1 MRNMQY
7 TLLLCWSC
15 LVGCASSSRTTVV
28 AAGGGTVSTDVFVTA
43 LAPYGEWV
51 DVGSYGRVWRPSP
64 AVVGVG
70 FRPYGPGGHWVHTDY
85 GWSYES
91 DWEWGWAP
99 FHYGRWYLDQ
109 GHGWVWIPGNAW
121 APAWVSWRYGG
132 GYVGWAPLPPVGSA
146 IVIETHHPYWCFV
159 ETRYLMV
166 RDVYHYAMPVQNY
179 HAAFSA
185 TATVQQTMSHGSTSW
200 SPGPPA
206 AQVSREIGQPIHT
219 ASVTPPPG
227 GAVQAHRIS
236 PTPAHATGIPPGTPV
251 HPSGSS
257 EAHAPAAHPA
267 PVGAPPGYPGGGVP
281 DHAARGE
288 EAQRGDHAQGI
299 AHGEAEREREREGGG
314 QQHEHEQSRYA
325 SPESHIQTKALPPPP
340 PGKRKRR

>member
-1 MRNMQY
+1 MRNMQC

-15 LVGCASSSRTTVV
+15 LVGCATSSRTTVV
-28 AAGGGTVSTDVFVTA
+28 AAGDGTVSTDVFVTA

-51 DVGSYGRVWRPSP
+51 DVGTYGRVWRPSP

-91 DWEWGWAP
+91 DWAWGWAP

-146 IVIETHHPYWCFV
+146 IVIEARHPYWCFV
-159 ETRYLMV
+159 ETRYLVV

-179 HAAFSA
+179 HVAFSA

-219 ASVTPPPG
+219 ASVTPPPV

-236 PTPAHATGIPPGTPV
+236 PTPAHAGAPSGTPA
-251 HPSGSS
+251 HSSGSS
-257 EAHAPAAHPA
+257 GAQAPAAHPA
-267 PVGAPPGYPGGGVP
+267 PVGAATGHPGGGVP
-281 DHAARGE
+281 DNAAHGE
-288 EAQRGDHAQGI
+288 EAHRGDHAQGI
-299 AHGEAEREREREGGG
+299 AHGEAERE
-314 QQHEHEQSRYA
+314 
-325 SPESHIQTKALPPPP
+325 SHIQTRAPPPPP
-340 PGKRKRR
+340 PGKRRRR